1 VAPGDVRRIG
11 LRADDYEIIP
21 GDLAPVDP
29 VAFADEPRIRL
40 RVVYQNKISVAT
52 ACCIER
58 LAVPCANTLT
68 EMSVALVKPGRIA
81 ASNPELST
89 EVVDARMIDCGGA
102 SAACAAGASAST
114 ARRARARPDA

>member
-1 VAPGDVRRIG
+1 MA
-11 LRADDYEIIP
+11 L
-21 GDLAPVDP
+21 
-29 VAFADEPRIRL
+29 ADELGFRL
-40 RVVYQNKISVAT
+40 GVMHQNKIGVAT

-102 SAACAAGASAST
+102 SAARAAGASASNNT
-114 ARRARARPDA
+114 ASARQTRRMTFPPS